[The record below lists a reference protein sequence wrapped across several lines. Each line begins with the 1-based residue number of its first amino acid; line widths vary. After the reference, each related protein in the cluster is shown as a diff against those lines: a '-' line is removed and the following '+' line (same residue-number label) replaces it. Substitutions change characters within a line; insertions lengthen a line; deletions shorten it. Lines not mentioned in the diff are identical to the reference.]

1 MIEFVFVDLDDTLLN
16 FTKSERRCIAATMKR
31 LGVEP
36 TDELCD
42 RYAQINDEVWKSI
55 EEGKLDRDAAR
66 RLRFEIFFAEQGIT
80 VNGDEINKFYTEILA
95 EKCYYIHG
103 AREFLR
109 RVSSHYRVYLVT
121 NGTASV
127 QRKRLKRSEFGDFFE
142 MIFISEELGYY
153 KPDPHFFESCFEKI
167 VGFDR
172 SKAVIVGDSYRSD
185 IVGGMSVGIKTIH
198 FDRKSKRSAKKQK
211 YNGEANVTVR
221 SLAAAKKIIDEM

>member
-16 FTKSERRCIAATMKR
+16 FSKAERRSIAATMKFM
-31 LGVEP
+31 GVEP

-55 EEGKLDRDAAR
+55 EEGKLEREAAK
-66 RLRFEIFFAEQGIT
+66 RLRFEVFFAEQGI
-80 VNGDEINKFYTEILA
+80 VVDGDQINKFYVERLA
-95 EKCYYIHG
+95 EKCYYVHG

-109 RVSSHYRVYLVT
+109 RASSHYRVYLVT
-121 NGTASV
+121 NGTACV
-127 QRKRLKRSEFGDFFE
+127 QRKRLKKSEFGDFFE

-153 KPDPHFFESCFEKI
+153 KPDPRFFESCFEKI

-172 SKAVIVGDSYRSD
+172 EKAVIVGDSYRSD
-185 IVGGMSVGIKTIH
+185 IVGGMSVGIKTVH
-198 FDRKSKRSAKKQK
+198 FDRKSKKSTKKQK
-211 YNGEANVTVR
+211 YNGEANVKVR